1 MNAEASDETGNVA
14 NNPAAH
20 HTADIPYRGLTPDV
34 VLDAL
39 DSVSLRGDGRL
50 IQLNSYENRVFQV
63 FLEDGTVVVAKFYR
77 PGRWT
82 DAQILEEHAF
92 SLELLAQE
100 IPVVAP
106 LALTVSPDFGS
117 NVKLSSSREG
127 HERHKRISTLASFK
141 TADGDLRFAVTPRC
155 SGQAPELENDDTLR
169 WTGRFMGRMHAVGKQ
184 RPFEHRRTLNVTT
197 VGAAARD
204 WLVAHDSVPMEVASN
219 WLSTVNQALDAAQ
232 NLFDQAAPTAS
243 IRLHGDCHPGNM
255 LWTSAGPNS
264 GPHFVDL
271 DDAVQGPAIQDLWM
285 LLSGDAAAMSRQ
297 MSVVLSGY
305 TDFMDFDV
313 RELRLIEALRT
324 LRMIHHNA
332 WLAQRWNDPAFP
344 IAFPWFGGVAYWQQ
358 QVTQLREQLELM

>member
-1 MNAEASDETGNVA
+1 MSTQHADTPDFG
-14 NNPAAH
+14 AAP
-20 HTADIPYRGLTPDV
+20 TSADIPYRGLTPDV

-92 SLELLAQE
+92 SLELAAQE

-106 LALTVSPDFGS
+106 LALTASPDFGGD
-117 NVKLSSSREG
+117 VKLSASQESIR
-127 HERHKRISTLASFK
+127 TLATLP
-141 TADGDLRFAVTPRC
+141 TADGDLRFAVMPRC
-155 SGQAPELENDDTLR
+155 SGQAPELDNDDTLR
-169 WTGRFMGRMHAVGKQ
+169 RIGRFMGRLHAVGKQ
-184 RPFEHRRTLNVTT
+184 RPFLHRRTLSVNT

-204 WLVAHDSVPMEVASN
+204 WLVAHDSVPMEVAST
-219 WLSTVNQALDAAQ
+219 WLNTVNQALIEAQ
-232 NLFDQAAPTAS
+232 RAFDEAAPTAS
-243 IRLHGDCHPGNM
+243 IRLHGDCHPGNT
-255 LWTSAGPNS
+255 LWTPA
-264 GPHFVDL
+264 GPHFVDM

-305 TDFMDFDV
+305 TDFMDFDP
-313 RELRLIEALRT
+313 RELKLIEALRS
-324 LRMIHHNA
+324 LRMIHHSA

-344 IAFPWFGGVAYWQQ
+344 IAFPWFGGVSYWQQ

>member
-1 MNAEASDETGNVA
+1 MSTQ
-14 NNPAAH
+14 PAHVSPPNSQSAL
-20 HTADIPYRGLTPDV
+20 ADIPYRGLTPDV

-63 FLEDGTVVVAKFYR
+63 FLEDGAVVVAKFYR

-92 SLELLAQE
+92 SLELVAQE

-106 LALTVSPDFGS
+106 LGLTVSSDFGDK
-117 NVKLSSSREG
+117 VKLSASHEG
-127 HERHKRISTLASFK
+127 ISTLATFQ
-141 TADGDLRFAVTPRC
+141 TADGDFRFAVTPRC
-155 SGQAPELENDDTLR
+155 SGQAPELDNDDTLR
-169 WTGRFMGRMHAVGKQ
+169 WIGRFMGRMHAVGKQ

-204 WLVAHDSVPMEVASN
+204 WLVAHDSVPTEVASS
-219 WLSTVNQALDAAQ
+219 WLSTVNQALDAAKRR
-232 NLFDQAAPTAS
+232 FDEAAPLAS

-255 LWTSAGPNS
+255 LWSPA

-271 DDAVQGPAIQDLWM
+271 DDAVQGPAVQDLWM

-313 RELRLIEALRT
+313 SQLRLIEALRT
-324 LRMIHHNA
+324 LRMIHHSA

-358 QVTQLREQLELM
+358 QVTQLREQLDLM

>member
-1 MNAEASDETGNVA
+1 MNTQPTRSQPSTTDLAPT
-14 NNPAAH
+14 
-20 HTADIPYRGLTPDV
+20 DIPFSGLTPDV

-63 FLEDGTVVVAKFYR
+63 FLEDGAVVVAKFYR

-92 SLELLAQE
+92 GLELAARE

-106 LALTVSPDFGS
+106 LVLTATFDFGES
-117 NVKLSSSREG
+117 VSLNESSPG
-127 HERHKRISTLASFK
+127 LNTLGTFK
-141 TADGDLRFAVTPRC
+141 TAHGDWRFAVTPRC
-155 SGQAPELENDDTLR
+155 SGQAPELDNDDTLR
-169 WTGRFMGRMHAVGKQ
+169 RIGRFMGRLHAVGKQ
-184 RPFEHRRTLNVTT
+184 KPFLHRRSLSVDT

-204 WLVAHDSVPMEVASN
+204 WLMAHDSVPIEMAST
-219 WLSTVNQALDAAQ
+219 WLGTVNLVLTAAQ
-232 NLFDQAAPTAS
+232 QAFDEAAPTAA
-243 IRLHGDCHPGNM
+243 IRLHGDCHPGNV
-255 LWTSAGPNS
+255 LWSHS

-271 DDAVQGPAIQDLWM
+271 DDAVQGPAVQDLWM

-297 MSVVLSGY
+297 MGVVLSGY
-305 TDFMDFDV
+305 TDFMDFDIG
-313 RELRLIEALRT
+313 ELRLIEALRS
-324 LRMIHHNA
+324 LRMIHHSA

-358 QVTQLREQLELM
+358 QVIQLREQLDLMRA

>member
-1 MNAEASDETGNVA
+1 MSTLPGDRSAHS
-14 NNPAAH
+14 AAP
-20 HTADIPYRGLTPDV
+20 TSSDIPYRGLTPDV

-63 FLEDGTVVVAKFYR
+63 FMEDGTVVVTKFYR

-92 SLELLAQE
+92 SLELMAQE

-106 LALTVSPDFGS
+106 LALTASPDVGS
-117 NVKLSSSREG
+117 QVKLSASQHG
-127 HERHKRISTLASFK
+127 IHTLATLP
-141 TADGDLRFAVTPRC
+141 TADGDLRFAVMPRC
-155 SGQAPELENDDTLR
+155 SGQAPELDNDDTLR
-169 WTGRFMGRMHAVGKQ
+169 RIGRFMGRLHAVGKQ
-184 RPFEHRRTLNVTT
+184 RPFLHRKTLSVIT

-204 WLVAHDSVPMEVASN
+204 WLVAHDSVPIEVSST
-219 WLSTVNQALDAAQ
+219 WLSTVNQVLIEAQ
-232 NLFDQAAPTAS
+232 RAFDGAAPTAS
-243 IRLHGDCHPGNM
+243 IRLHGDCHPGNT
-255 LWTSAGPNS
+255 LWTSAGP
-264 GPHFVDL
+264 HFVDM

-305 TDFMDFDV
+305 SDFMDFDV
-313 RELRLIEALRT
+313 RELRLIEALRS
-324 LRMIHHNA
+324 LRMIHHSA

-344 IAFPWFGGVAYWQQ
+344 IAFPWFGGVSFWQQ
-358 QVTQLREQLELM
+358 QVTQLREQSELMQA

>member
-1 MNAEASDETGNVA
+1 MSTQHADTPDFG
-14 NNPAAH
+14 AAP
-20 HTADIPYRGLTPDV
+20 TSADIPYRGLTPDV

-92 SLELLAQE
+92 SLELAAQE

-106 LALTVSPDFGS
+106 LALTASPDFGS
-117 NVKLSSSREG
+117 DVKLSASQESV
-127 HERHKRISTLASFK
+127 HTLATLP
-141 TADGDLRFAVTPRC
+141 TADGDLRFAVMPRC
-155 SGQAPELENDDTLR
+155 SGQAPELDNDDTLR
-169 WTGRFMGRMHAVGKQ
+169 RIGRFMGRLHAVGKQ
-184 RPFEHRRTLNVTT
+184 RPFLHRRTLSVNT
-197 VGAAARD
+197 VGAAACD
-204 WLVAHDSVPMEVASN
+204 WLVAHDSVPMEVAST
-219 WLSTVNQALDAAQ
+219 WLSTVNQALIEAQ
-232 NLFDQAAPTAS
+232 RAFDEAAPTES
-243 IRLHGDCHPGNM
+243 IRLHGDCHPGNT
-255 LWTSAGPNS
+255 LWTPA
-264 GPHFVDL
+264 GPHFVDM

-305 TDFMDFDV
+305 TDFMDFDP
-313 RELRLIEALRT
+313 RELKLIEALRS
-324 LRMIHHNA
+324 LRMIHHSA

-344 IAFPWFGGVAYWQQ
+344 IAFPWFGGVSYWQQ

>member
-1 MNAEASDETGNVA
+1 MNADADDRLT
-14 NNPAAH
+14 
-20 HTADIPYRGLTPDV
+20 DIPYRNLTPDV

-63 FLEDGTVVVAKFYR
+63 FLEDGAVVVAKFYR

-106 LALTVSPDFGS
+106 LALTVSPDYGRG
-117 NVKLSSSREG
+117 VKISAG
-127 HERHKRISTLASFK
+127 DADHERRTGHPPVGTLASFK
-141 TADGDLRFAVTPRC
+141 TAHGELRFAVTPRC
-155 SGQAPELENDDTLR
+155 SGQAPELDSDDTLR
-169 WTGRFMGRMHAVGKQ
+169 WTGRFLGRMHAVGKQ
-184 RPFEHRRTLNVTT
+184 QAFQHRRTLNVTT

-219 WLSTVNQALDAAQ
+219 WLTTVNQALAAAQ
-232 NLFDQAAPTAS
+232 HLFDAAAPTAS
-243 IRLHGDCHPGNM
+243 IRLHGDCHPGNI
-255 LWTSAGPNS
+255 LWSAA

-297 MSVVLSGY
+297 MGVVLSGY
-305 TDFMDFDV
+305 TDFMDFDP

-324 LRMIHHNA
+324 LRMIHHSA
-332 WLAQRWNDPAFP
+332 WLAQRWSDPAFP

-358 QVTQLREQLELM
+358 QVTQLREQLDLM

>member
-1 MNAEASDETGNVA
+1 
-14 NNPAAH
+14 
-20 HTADIPYRGLTPDV
+20 
-34 VLDAL
+34 
-39 DSVSLRGDGRL
+39 
-50 IQLNSYENRVFQV
+50 
-63 FLEDGTVVVAKFYR
+63 VVVAKFYR
-77 PGRWT
+77 PGRWS

-92 SLELLAQE
+92 SLELAAQE

-106 LALTVSPDFGS
+106 LALTVSPDFAS
-117 NVKLSSSREG
+117 KVSLSTNDYG
-127 HERHKRISTLASFK
+127 VGTLATFQ
-141 TADGDLRFAVTPRC
+141 TVDGELRFAVTPRC
-155 SGQAPELENDDTLR
+155 SGQAPELDNDDTLR
-169 WTGRFMGRMHAVGKQ
+169 RIGRFLGRLHAVGKQ
-184 RPFEHRRTLNVTT
+184 RPFLKRRTLSVNA

-219 WLSTVNQALDAAQ
+219 WLSTVNQALDTSQ
-232 NLFDQAAPTAS
+232 RLFDEAAPTAS

-255 LWTSAGPNS
+255 LWSPA

-313 RELRLIEALRT
+313 AELRLIEALRS
-324 LRMIHHNA
+324 LRMIHHSA

>member
-1 MNAEASDETGNVA
+1 MSTLPEEAIPPLAEPTS
-14 NNPAAH
+14 
-20 HTADIPYRGLTPDV
+20 ADIPYRGLTPDV

-63 FLEDGTVVVAKFYR
+63 FLEGGAVVVAKFYR
-77 PGRWT
+77 PGRWS

-92 SLELLAQE
+92 SLELAAQE

-106 LALTVSPDFGS
+106 LALTVSPDFAD
-117 NVKLSSSREG
+117 NVSLSASDSG
-127 HERHKRISTLASFK
+127 IPTLATFS
-141 TADGDLRFAVTPRC
+141 TAEGNLRFAVTPRC
-155 SGQAPELENDDTLR
+155 SGQAPELDNDDTLR
-169 WTGRFMGRMHAVGKQ
+169 RIGRFMGRLHAVGKQ
-184 RPFEHRRTLNVTT
+184 RPFLHRRVLSVTG

-204 WLVAHDSVPMEVASN
+204 WLLANDSVPMEVASH
-219 WLSTVNQALDAAQ
+219 WLNTVNHVLDAAQ
-232 NLFDQAAPTAS
+232 RAFDEAAPIAS

-255 LWTSAGPNS
+255 LWSPS

-313 RELRLIEALRT
+313 RELRLIEALRS
-324 LRMIHHNA
+324 LRMIHHSA

-344 IAFPWFGGVAYWQQ
+344 IAFPWFGGVSYWQQ
-358 QVTQLREQLELM
+358 QVTQLREQLDLM